1 MKCNK
6 CGAELIKSDF
16 CPECKADVSF
26 YKKAARASNVYY
38 NKGLEQAGVRDL
50 SGAIESLK
58 MSVLLDKTNVPA
70 RNLLG
75 LCFYETGEVVEALSC
90 WIISKNFNSVNNPA
104 VEYVD
109 IVRKKKTDFDD
120 KCAAARKYNRVL
132 ENALN
137 ENYDIA
143 LIQLKKV
150 VSQCPG
156 LLKAQLL
163 LALFY
168 IEKRAY
174 SRAEKC
180 LRAVLKVDAG
190 NVTANRY
197 LKEIGKTSEPAD
209 KKPAALPSFLMKDDE
224 TKEEKNE
231 RSPLNGN
238 DVIIPETGYKKSN
251 TGVFS
256 LMNILIGIGIGAA
269 LIFLLVVPARDSLR
283 ASGNDA
289 SLEENNKILSE
300 ANDRAESAEKKVE
313 ELTAKVDELQ
323 GQLDNEGNSYYE
335 VLNLAA
341 ADYISDNRVACAEK
355 IALLDA
361 GKIPENAKG
370 IYDTLVSET
379 MRSSAGTIYSKAEEM
394 YDEGNFKE
402 SAKEFEIAY
411 ACYGNDNE
419 DAAYYTARSY
429 ERNDDT
435 ENALKW
441 YKVIVEKYS
450 DGEYIGEA
458 RDYIAENE
466 S

>member
-26 YKKAARASNVYY
+26 YKKAARASNRYY

-75 LCFYETGEVVEALSC
+75 LCLYETGEVVEALSC
-90 WIISKNFNSVNNPA
+90 WIISKNFNSINNPA

-120 KCAAARKYNRVL
+120 KCAATRKYNRVL

-168 IEKRAY
+168 IEKKAY
-174 SRAEKC
+174 TRAEKC
-180 LRAVLKVDAG
+180 LRHVLKVDAG

-197 LKEIGKTSEPAD
+197 LKEIGKTGDQTE
-209 KKPAALPSFLMKDDE
+209 KKSAPLPSFLMKDAE
-224 TKEEKNE
+224 AEEEKNE

-238 DVIIPETGYKKSN
+238 DVIIPESGYKKSN

-269 LIFLLVVPARDSLR
+269 LIFFLVMPARDNLT
-283 ASGNDA
+283 ASGYDN
-289 SLEENNKILSE
+289 SLDENNKKLSE
-300 ANDRAESAEKKVE
+300 ANERADTAEKKVE
-313 ELTAKVDELQ
+313 ELTATVKDLQ
-323 GQLDNEGNSYYE
+323 GQLDSEGNSVLE
-335 VLNLAA
+335 VLNMAA
-341 ADYISDNRVACAEK
+341 ADYVADNRMACAERL
-355 IALLDA
+355 AVLDA
-361 GKIPENAKG
+361 DKIPENAKSL
-370 IYDTLVSET
+370 YDTLYSET
-379 MRSSAGTIYSKAEEM
+379 VRSSAGSIYSKAEEM
-394 YDEGNFKE
+394 YDDGDFKG
-402 SAKEFEIAY
+402 AAAEFEIAY
-411 ACYGNDNE
+411 AAYGNDNE
-419 DAAYYTARSY
+419 DSAYYAARSY
-429 ERNDDT
+429 ERSDDK

-441 YKVIVEKYS
+441 YKVIEEKYS
-450 DGEYIGEA
+450 DGEYISEA

>member
-26 YKKAARASNVYY
+26 YKKAAKASNRYY

-75 LCFYETGEVVEALSC
+75 LCLYEMGEVVEALSC
-90 WIISKNFNSVNNPA
+90 WIISKNFNSINNPA

-120 KCAAARKYNRVL
+120 KCAATRKYNRVL
-132 ENALN
+132 ENAKN

-180 LRAVLKVDAG
+180 LRHVLKIDTG

-197 LKEIGKTSEPAD
+197 LKEIGKTGEQAE

-224 TKEEKNE
+224 AREEKNE

-238 DVIIPETGYKKSN
+238 DVIIPESGYKKSN
-251 TGVFS
+251 TGIFS
-256 LMNILIGIGIGAA
+256 LLNILIGIGIGAA
-269 LIFLLVVPARDSLR
+269 LIFFLVIPARDNIK
-283 ASGNDA
+283 ASGYDSSVN
-289 SLEENNKILSE
+289 ENNQKLAE
-300 ANDRAESAEKKVE
+300 ANERADNAEKKVE
-313 ELTAKVDELQ
+313 ELTAEIDGFK
-323 GQLDNEGNSYYE
+323 GQLDSEGNSVLE

-341 ADYISDNRVACAEK
+341 ADYVEGSKVACAERL
-355 IALLDA
+355 ALVD
-361 GKIPENAKG
+361 GSKVPENAKG
-370 IYDTLVSET
+370 LYDILYSET
-379 MRSSAGTIYSKAEEM
+379 VRSSAGTIYSRAEEM
-394 YDEGNFKE
+394 YDGGNFKD
-402 SAKEFEIAY
+402 AAREFEIAY
-411 ACYGNDNE
+411 VCYGNDNE
-419 DAAYYTARSY
+419 DSAYYAARSY
-429 ERNDDT
+429 ERSDDK

-441 YKVIVEKYS
+441 YKVIADKFS
-450 DGEYIGEA
+450 DGEYISEA